1 MLGPNLPIRDVRHTV
16 TFDLGGR
23 IGPNRAF
30 CTVGFVRGVS
40 RGLAWPGLQVQGG
53 AVESLRR
60 LGLEAR
66 NRRMANIICPCDIGQ
81 DLSCLSPNQS
91 LPPLMG

>member
-1 MLGPNLPIRDVRHTV
+1 MSGEV
-16 TFDLGGR
+16 TY
-23 IGPNRAF
+23 
-30 CTVGFVRGVS
+30 GVS
-40 RGLAWPGLQVQGG
+40 GPLG

-66 NRRMANIICPCDIGQ
+66 NRRMANIISPCDIGQ
-81 DLSCLSPNQS
+81 DLSRLSPSQS